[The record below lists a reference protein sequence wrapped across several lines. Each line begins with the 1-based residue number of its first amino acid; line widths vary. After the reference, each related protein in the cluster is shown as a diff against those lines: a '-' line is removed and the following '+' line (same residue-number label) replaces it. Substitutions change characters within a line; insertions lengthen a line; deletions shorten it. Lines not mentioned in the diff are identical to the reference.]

1 MEILRIVVHPQ
12 KKLLA
17 ERKYCKKKSRY
28 FQSERNVLHAIP
40 LPVRIRTSASNKKRF
55 GKPEDVLSN
64 KFIFSDDQFLKY

>member
-12 KKLLA
+12 KNFSQK
-17 ERKYCKKKSRY
+17 ENTVKKKSRY